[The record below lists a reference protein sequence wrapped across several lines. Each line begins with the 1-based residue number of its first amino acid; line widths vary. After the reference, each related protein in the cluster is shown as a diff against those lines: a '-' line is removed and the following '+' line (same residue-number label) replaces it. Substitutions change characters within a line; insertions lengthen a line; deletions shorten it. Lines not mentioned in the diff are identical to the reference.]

1 LKYYIWNIIYFH
13 YKEEKIAMKKV
24 HGIFAPIATAFDA
37 SGEVDYSVFAENT
50 VSFGATKLSGLVV
63 LGSNGEFTL
72 LSHEEKVKLVETAR
86 NHLPA
91 DKMVIAGTGCESF
104 RETLQLTK
112 ESAAVGADV
121 ALVVTPNYYKKDMNE
136 AALGKFY
143 TMLADASPI
152 PVMIYNMPGNSGVN
166 VPSSLTLKLAAHPN
180 ITGIKDSGG
189 NIVQIS
195 EVLAKAPEGF
205 SVFAGSGSYLLATLL
220 LGGVGGTLA
229 VANVVPNYCAEI
241 QENFGKGDLEK
252 ARKMQLALLPLN
264 AAVTSRFGIGGMKA
278 AMDMVGFKGGLPRL
292 PILPAGEETRK
303 EIARIL
309 KELGIPTV

>member
-1 LKYYIWNIIYFH
+1 
-13 YKEEKIAMKKV
+13 MKKV
-24 HGIFAPIATAFDA
+24 RGIFAPIATAFDA
-37 SGEVDYSVFAENT
+37 SGEVDYSTFAENT
-50 VSFGATKLSGLVV
+50 VAFGATKLSGLVV

-91 DKMVIAGTGCESF
+91 EKMVIAGTGCESF
-104 RETLQLTK
+104 KETLQLTK
-112 ESAAVGADV
+112 ECAAVGADV
-121 ALVVTPNYYKKDMNE
+121 ALVVTPNYYKKDMHE
-136 AALGKFY
+136 AALGNFY

-229 VANVVPNYCAEI
+229 VANVVPDYCAEI
-241 QENFGKGDLEK
+241 QENFEKGDIEK

>member
-1 LKYYIWNIIYFH
+1 
-13 YKEEKIAMKKV
+13 MKKV

-37 SGEVDYSVFAENT
+37 SGEVDYSTFAENT
-50 VSFGATKLSGLVV
+50 VAFGATKLSGLVV

-72 LSHEEKVKLVETAR
+72 LSHEEKVKLVETAK

-91 DKMVIAGTGCESF
+91 EKMVIAGTGCESF

-112 ESAAVGADV
+112 ECAAVGADV

-136 AALGKFY
+136 AALGNFY

-229 VANVVPNYCAEI
+229 VANVVPDYCAEI
-241 QENFGKGDLEK
+241 QENFEKGDLEK

-309 KELGIPTV
+309 RELGIPTV

>member
-1 LKYYIWNIIYFH
+1 
-13 YKEEKIAMKKV
+13 MKKV

-37 SGEVDYSVFAENT
+37 SGEVDYSTFAENT
-50 VSFGATKLSGLVV
+50 VAFGATKLSGLVV

-72 LSHEEKVKLVETAR
+72 LSHDEKVKLVETAR

-91 DKMVIAGTGCESF
+91 EKMVIAGTGCESF
-104 RETLQLTK
+104 KETLQLTK
-112 ESAAVGADV
+112 ECAAVGADV

-136 AALGKFY
+136 AALGNFY

-229 VANVVPNYCAEI
+229 VANVVPDYCAEI
-241 QENFGKGDLEK
+241 QENFGKGDIEK

>member
-1 LKYYIWNIIYFH
+1 
-13 YKEEKIAMKKV
+13 MKKV

-278 AMDMVGFKGGLPRL
+278 AMDMGGFKGGLPRL
-292 PILPAGEETRK
+292 PSLPAGEETRK

>member
-1 LKYYIWNIIYFH
+1 
-13 YKEEKIAMKKV
+13 MKKV

-37 SGEVDYSVFAENT
+37 SGEVDYSTFAENT
-50 VSFGATKLSGLVV
+50 VAFGATKLSGLVV

-91 DKMVIAGTGCESF
+91 GKMVIAGTGCESF

-112 ESAAVGADV
+112 ECASVGADV

-136 AALGKFY
+136 AALGNFY

-195 EVLAKAPEGF
+195 EVLAKAPAGF
-205 SVFAGSGSYLLATLL
+205 SVFAGSGSYLLATLV

-229 VANVVPNYCAEI
+229 VANVVPDYCAEI
-241 QENFGKGDLEK
+241 QERFEKGDLEG

-278 AMDMVGFKGGLPRL
+278 AMDMVGYKGGIPRL
-292 PILPAGEETRK
+292 TIQPASEETKK

-309 KELGIPTV
+309 KELGVSAV